1 MSRERFL
8 SLVAQKLSDGLS
20 DSEEAELAE
29 MLAKDKNIRLEYS
42 DLMRYWSRK
51 ESHLEADEQL
61 FKKLLSRLEEA
72 EGNQTMVITR
82 KINIKRILYIAAS
95 LIILIGLTLKIYQ
108 LSKPGNDE
116 IYTGHSS
123 RSVLL
128 ADGTT
133 VTLNTDSKLIYPV
146 TFGDGNREVTL
157 VGEAFFDVQEDKQ
170 HPFIIHTAQ
179 ADVYVLGTSLN
190 LRAYP
195 NEAKTETSLIKGAV
209 AVSLN
214 ERQHKKILL
223 RPKQKL
229 IIRKNLNKEALLEGN
244 KQQPMV
250 QLANVNYLKTSDT
263 IAVET
268 LWLQNKLAFKNE
280 RFDDLSLA
288 LERRYDVKISFEG
301 QRAQALRFNAVFEK
315 EDIKQVLNALKI
327 AAPFGYHIKGNR
339 IEIYD

>member
-20 DSEEAELAE
+20 DPEEAELAE

-61 FKKLLSRLEEA
+61 FKKLLSRMEEI
-72 EGNQTMVITR
+72 EGSQTTVITR

-95 LIILIGLTLKIYQ
+95 LVILIGITLKIYQ
-108 LSKPGNDE
+108 LNKPGNDE
-116 IYTGHSS
+116 IYTGRSQ

-128 ADGTT
+128 ADGTK
-133 VTLNTDSKLIYPV
+133 VTLNTDSKLIYPI
-146 TFGDGNREVTL
+146 TFGNGSREVTL

-195 NEAKTETSLIKGAV
+195 NESKTETSLIKGAV

-214 ERQHKKILL
+214 GRQHKNILL
-223 RPKQKL
+223 KPKQKL
-229 IIRKNLNKEALLEGN
+229 IIRKNLNKEVSLKDN
-244 KQQPMV
+244 KQPTL

-288 LERRYDVKISFEG
+288 LERRYDVKIFFEG